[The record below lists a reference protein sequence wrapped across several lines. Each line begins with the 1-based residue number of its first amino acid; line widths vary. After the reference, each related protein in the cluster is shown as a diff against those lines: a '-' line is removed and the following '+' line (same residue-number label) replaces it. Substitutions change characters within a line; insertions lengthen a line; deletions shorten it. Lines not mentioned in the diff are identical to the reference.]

1 FSGDIGRYN
10 LPLMRD
16 PVFPD
21 DSVDYLM
28 MECTY
33 GDKPHRDPDA
43 AYVEFRDLVRR
54 TVNRGGKVIIPAFA
68 VGRTQE
74 LVYDLNQMVSNG
86 EIPPIPVFV
95 DSPLAVNASQIFFQF
110 PYLFDEETQIFVRK
124 RNHPALNFKG
134 LTYIHSVEESKKLND
149 RHEPMV
155 IISASGMAETGRILH
170 HLRNNI
176 ENPRNSIAIVSWQ
189 APDTLG
195 RRLAEGLKTVRIFG
209 QLYERRAEV
218 ATIGGLSAHAGQDV
232 LINYAKAAR
241 GKLKEIFLVHGE
253 EDTASV
259 FMGKLREAGVGPVS
273 FPARTSFVE
282 I

>member
-1 FSGDIGRYN
+1 MKLHFFGAAQTVTGSQYMLEVNGKRILMECGLYQGHRKDTYERNLNFSFDPSKIDAVLLSHAHIDHSGNLPNLVKQGYSGPIFATDATAALAEIMLLDAAHIQEADVMYVNKKNLRRGEEPVEPIYTIEDALQVKPLFSEQPYDREFQVIDGVTAKFVDAGHILGSAAIVLDIDEGKKKTRLWFSGDIGRYN

-86 EIPPIPVFV
+86 
-95 DSPLAVNASQIFFQF
+95 
-110 PYLFDEETQIFVRK
+110 
-124 RNHPALNFKG
+124 
-134 LTYIHSVEESKKLND
+134 
-149 RHEPMV
+149 
-155 IISASGMAETGRILH
+155 
-170 HLRNNI
+170 
-176 ENPRNSIAIVSWQ
+176 
-189 APDTLG
+189 
-195 RRLAEGLKTVRIFG
+195 
-209 QLYERRAEV
+209 
-218 ATIGGLSAHAGQDV
+218 
-232 LINYAKAAR
+232 
-241 GKLKEIFLVHGE
+241 
-253 EDTASV
+253 
-259 FMGKLREAGVGPVS
+259 
-273 FPARTSFVE
+273 
-282 I
+282 